1 MLHRCGNH
9 LIGKFKIMMIN
20 MLKALKTKV
29 GNIQDQVNNFIRE
42 TKNQMKMQKVKST
55 VTKLKDEFNQLISI
69 LSHCQ
74 ERIH

>member
-1 MLHRCGNH
+1 M
-9 LIGKFKIMMIN
+9 K
-20 MLKALKTKV
+20 KALKTKV

-42 TKNQMKMQKVKST
+42 IKNQMKMQKVKST

-74 ERIH
+74 ERIY